1 MSVADFANAVHVKS
15 DDQGAVLQAVEEVL
29 ARAGYD
35 PAIALEVEAD
45 GPVDPT
51 HSKMRRFF
59 VSPASGG
66 WVSVFD
72 ENFVEIFDLG
82 PRLSA
87 ELKCPV
93 LSLWSQ
99 RDRSWG
105 YTLSDLGRRID
116 QYSTDPN
123 YLDGESLGQPEV
135 LCEYSPATVEQFRLL
150 FLEGKGL
157 SRASMKVFAKLFGI
171 QNADSDF
178 EDLASGDS
186 SGVEEFEEFVKLTFM
201 LR

>member
-1 MSVADFANAVHVKS
+1 MADFANAVHVRT

-35 PAIALEVEAD
+35 PVVTLEVDEDA
-45 GPVDPT
+45 PVDPT
-51 HSKMRRFF
+51 HSKVRRFF
-59 VSPASGG
+59 VSPSTGG

-72 ENFVEIFDLG
+72 ENFVEIFDLA
-82 PRLSA
+82 PSLSA

-93 LSLWSQ
+93 LDLWSQ

-105 YTLSDLGRRID
+105 YTLNDVGRKID

-123 YLDGESLGQPEV
+123 YLEGASQGQPEV
-135 LCEYSPATVEQFRLL
+135 LCEYSSGTLEQFRLL
-150 FLEGKGL
+150 FAEGKGL

-178 EDLASGDS
+178 EDLAAGDS
-186 SGVEEFEEFVKLTFM
+186 AGVEEFEEFVKLTFVH
-201 LR
+201 R